1 MVRGIKDPKPLQ
13 QKTNRLAR
21 QDKDKAGKRLT
32 AVHTPL
38 HMPIEIEPNQHQ
50 QHVAGSKPSS
60 LSERIKDTMSRASLN
75 YFNAHARQAQDSN
88 ASAAPSSMRRRS
100 SRKPSIVATHD
111 LPELDSPYKRYH
123 NSAWIRPYW
132 RVFSRL
138 VTLWMPD
145 FVLNLLGKKTPG
157 KRQAWR
163 EKIAL
168 CFIILLITA
177 ATAFVSFGL
186 SLMLCHPV
194 VPISRHVLAMHGAQA
209 QQQLTAVRG
218 RIYDVSDPHDS
229 DMLELTDAE
238 LGGDASGL
246 FAPFPADAQ
255 KCALWPPGRSAH
267 NCYGEYG
274 PSLRCI
280 ASTKAWSTLRRC
292 QTAKWVVFQWKE
304 VLRKNN
310 PEQLFVYNE
319 FVYTLRPY
327 LDGDSHYFGPA
338 ATLQLRKLVG
348 TDATLAVSRSATLQA
363 LVPCLNAQLRLG
375 RIEGEPVGCV
385 ITSGVTVAVTVI
397 LNTMILVKLAC
408 AVLFDWAFSL
418 QLRKITKH
426 FTRGASTRVPHVLVT
441 VTCYNE
447 SEQTVRATLDS
458 IALTNYARTRKLLL
472 IVADGDVA
480 ALDGEKDAADNTR
493 TTASILRSMVRPL
506 DAHVVPRAQPYMA
519 IGEGPRAY
527 NAAEVTAGTYTSANG
542 ISVACILVTKVGTS
556 RERASSQPKAGNR
569 GKRDSQLI
577 VMRWLRSVLM
587 NDHLTP
593 LEFELSRAATRL
605 VRTHPDQLEYV
616 LMVDADTELDIES
629 VPRLVA
635 AMERDTGIM
644 GLCGETRVA
653 NKRDSWV
660 TRIQVY

>member
-1 MVRGIKDPKPLQ
+1 
-13 QKTNRLAR
+13 
-21 QDKDKAGKRLT
+21 
-32 AVHTPL
+32 
-38 HMPIEIEPNQHQ
+38 
-50 QHVAGSKPSS
+50 
-60 LSERIKDTMSRASLN
+60 
-75 YFNAHARQAQDSN
+75 
-88 ASAAPSSMRRRS
+88 
-100 SRKPSIVATHD
+100 
-111 LPELDSPYKRYH
+111 
-123 NSAWIRPYW
+123 AWIRPYW

-229 DMLELTDAE
+229 DILELTDAE

-280 ASTKAWSTLRRC
+280 ASTQAWSTLRRC
-292 QTAKWVVFQWKE
+292 QTAKWVVFRWKE

-348 TDATLAVSRSATLQA
+348 TDATLAVSRSAMLQA
-363 LVPCLNAQLRLG
+363 LVPCLNAQLRVG

-527 NAAEVTAGTYTSANG
+527 NAAE
-542 ISVACILVTKVGTS
+542 
-556 RERASSQPKAGNR
+556 
-569 GKRDSQLI
+569 
-577 VMRWLRSVLM
+577 
-587 NDHLTP
+587 
-593 LEFELSRAATRL
+593 
-605 VRTHPDQLEYV
+605 
-616 LMVDADTELDIES
+616 
-629 VPRLVA
+629 
-635 AMERDTGIM
+635 
-644 GLCGETRVA
+644 
-653 NKRDSWV
+653 
-660 TRIQVY
+660 